1 MNIPSTMQQSGVH
14 LGGSWLVTTGVSLY
28 LDFRALVVKHL
39 FPLMGIPS
47 LSAIA
52 KGSGMYCSAITST
65 GFCVFLDHFS
75 FFMQAFFN

>member
-1 MNIPSTMQQSGVH
+1 MNVPSIIQQSGVH

-28 LDFRALVVKHL
+28 LDFSALVVKLL

-52 KGSGMYCSAITST
+52 KGSGIYCSAITST

-75 FFMQAFFN
+75 FLCKHF